1 MNPVDLGVVWKVMKW
16 PLAASLILLLS
27 RVSGGI
33 EELEQ
38 LLTGNILNVSAEDVG
53 RRAILFLGLGGFY
66 AAFHRK
72 FALISKDPEAAVA
85 SGMRVR
91 TWDFLFYAAFA
102 LIVVSFVRVAGLLL
116 TFSYLIVPAVC
127 ACGLALTV
135 VNVYVAVLKR
145 R

>member
-1 MNPVDLGVVWKVMKW
+1 MKW

-33 EELEQ
+33 EELEH

-72 FALISKDPEAAVA
+72 FALISMDPEPAVA
-85 SGMRVR
+85 RGMRVR
-91 TWDFLFYAAFA
+91 T
-102 LIVVSFVRVAGLLL
+102 
-116 TFSYLIVPAVC
+116 
-127 ACGLALTV
+127 
-135 VNVYVAVLKR
+135 
-145 R
+145 